1 MATRGNGAG
10 SSRPRH
16 HRSRITNGSKLL
28 PTVHSQSVWARYFR
42 DTMERLI
49 EHVGGDQIAT
59 EPQRMISRHVA
70 VLDTEAL
77 YLADK
82 IGTIRN
88 GGGEP
93 SEKTIDL
100 YSRVT
105 SASRRHLE
113 TLGLDRMQRDITP
126 SLGAYLEGKAAEG
139 VPGGPERPGRV
150 AVSHPTDSAA
160 SQNLASPQILDVNS
174 PESQNSGQPLFSESQ
189 NPGRPDISEFSDSE

>member
-1 MATRGNGAG
+1 MARNCCRRALTVRVGPVFQGHDGAPD
-10 SSRPRH
+10 RACRW
-16 HRSRITNGSKLL
+16 RQL
-28 PTVHSQSVWARYFR
+28 
-42 DTMERLI
+42 
-49 EHVGGDQIAT
+49 AT

-88 GGGEP
+88 DGGEP

-174 PESQNSGQPLFSESQ
+174 PEFSK
-189 NPGRPDISEFSDSE
+189 